1 MEDKKNKPVD
11 TQQLKKPTGKSVT
24 GKPLDGIEIRP
35 QLKGLG
41 NRQHNED
48 TVVLTDTLAEKKA
61 LTLVQRQRR
70 ARILRAKEPKMQ
82 RAKEVAQHRLASDE
96 KLKARAIVKA
106 RNIVKMRF
114 SARRGTPYTEL
125 TTSEKIQVDKVVD
138 KKVGLIRKLAA
149 RLSLIHI

>member
-1 MEDKKNKPVD
+1 MEDKNKKPVD
-11 TQQLKKPTGKSVT
+11 TQQLKNPTGKSVT
-24 GKPLDGIEIRP
+24 GKPLDSIEIRP

-96 KLKARAIVKA
+96 
-106 RNIVKMRF
+106 
-114 SARRGTPYTEL
+114 
-125 TTSEKIQVDKVVD
+125 
-138 KKVGLIRKLAA
+138 
-149 RLSLIHI
+149 

>member
-1 MEDKKNKPVD
+1 MEDKNKKPVD
-11 TQQLKKPTGKSVT
+11 TKQLKKPTGKSVT

-35 QLKGLG
+35 QLQDLG
-41 NRQHNED
+41 NRRGQRNED

-70 ARILRAKEPKMQ
+70 ARALRAKEPKMQ
-82 RAKEVAQHRLASDE
+82 RAKEVSQHKLASDE

-114 SARRGTPYTEL
+114 AARKGTPYTEL

-138 KKVGLIRKLAA
+138 KKV
-149 RLSLIHI
+149 